1 MVVDAV
7 TTLDE
12 DLDLSM
18 VGVKKV
24 TGGSTT
30 DSFLV
35 EGVAFKKTFSYAGFE
50 QQPKSFKGPKILLL
64 NVELE
69 LKSEK
74 ENAEVRITDPTKYQS
89 IVDAEW
95 SIIYEKLEK
104 CVASGAKIV
113 LSKLPI
119 GDVATQYF
127 ADRGLFCAGRVPEAD
142 MRRVARATGARVQT
156 TVNDVTDSVLGTCGS
171 FEEKQVGADRFNVF
185 TGCPET
191 ESATIVL
198 RGGAKQFV
206 EESHRSVHGAPF
218 RARARSR
225 RAGSHAAATPRSC
238 LRSARADARG
248 GPLPICAPPPPSQ
261 TRS

>member
-50 QQPKSFKGPKILLL
+50 QQPKSFTQPKILLL

-74 ENAEVRITDPTKYQS
+74 ENAEVRLTDPTKYQS

-95 SIIYEKLEK
+95 SIIYEKLEQ

-156 TVNDVTDSVLGTCGS
+156 TVNDLTDSVLGTCGS

-198 RGGAKQFV
+198 RGGARQFV
-206 EESHRSVHGAPF
+206 EESHRSVHGA
-218 RARARSR
+218 
-225 RAGSHAAATPRSC
+225 
-238 LRSARADARG
+238 SAWLGCVG
-248 GPLPICAPPPPSQ
+248 G
-261 TRS
+261 R